1 MDFLKKDFI
10 FKDVNKLKGVGTQL
24 SKYLKNKGIE
34 KIKDIILN
42 LPYSETD
49 RSKLVKLNNLEID
62 KGEPLKGKLLIQ
74 MFEKSSLRTR
84 LSFYLAIKQLGGSTL
99 TLRPDE
105 LHLAKGGESIQD
117 TAKILSNFGNA
128 FMLRTDSDKKLEE
141 FEKYLSIPIIN
152 GLSPSS
158 HPTQILSDIFT
169 VEEIKN
175 KPISNLKIT
184 WIGDSNNVLN
194 SLIAASIKFSFKLNI
209 GCPTKYQPSK
219 IIMKYIKSNN
229 NKIRILHDPKK
240 AAKGADVIFSDKVI
254 SMNDKVNKSKKLGQF
269 KKFKI
274 NKKLMSLAKKNCIFL
289 HCLPRGKEVEEDV
302 FLSKQSKVWQQALN
316 RVHVQKSILLYCF
329 GKLR

>member
-1 MDFLKKDFI
+1 MKHFI
-10 FKDVNKLKGVGTQL
+10 NL
-24 SKYLKNKGIE
+24 
-34 KIKDIILN
+34 KDI
-42 LPYSETD
+42 P
-49 RSKLVKLNNLEID
+49 SKDLRKIIIDAKKRKSARKKLNNLEVD
-62 KGEPLKGKLLIQ
+62 KGAPLKGKLLIQ

-84 LSFYLAIKQLGGSTL
+84 LSFYLAIKQLGGSAL

-105 LHLAKGGESIQD
+105 LHLSKGGESIED

-141 FEKYLSIPIIN
+141 FKKHLSIPIIN

-158 HPTQILSDIFT
+158 HATQILSDVFT
-169 VEEIKN
+169 VEEIKK
-175 KPISNLKIT
+175 KPISKLNIT

-209 GCPTKYQPSK
+209 GCPKSYQPNKK
-219 IIMKYIKSNN
+219 IVSYIKN
-229 NKIRILHDPKK
+229 NKNKIFIYNDPKK
-240 AAKGADVIFSDKVI
+240 AARGADVIFSDKVI
-254 SMNDKVNKSKKLGQF
+254 SMNDRVNKTKKLKNF

-274 NKKLMSLAKKNCIFL
+274 DKKLMSYAKKDSIFL
-289 HCLPRGKEVEEDV
+289 HCLPRGTEVDEKV
-302 FLSKQSKVWQQALN
+302 FSSKQSKVWLQALN